1 MIMEREGRFVTPQ
14 LAGLAV
20 GLTLVAGTVL
30 AQPPQLPRFQASIDV
45 TSVDVTVVDSGGRPV
60 MNLQPEDFSVRIQ
73 GIARRV
79 VSAEWVSLAT
89 PERSSAAPPPPGYST
104 NENATGGRLIV
115 FLVDQP
121 NIRFGGAMGIRAAL
135 NGFLDRLQPSD
146 RVAAVGVG
154 PGSASTPFTADR
166 ERVKQVI
173 AGMVGQGAATRGF
186 GLYQIALS
194 EAIAVQRG
202 DALQLDNLISRECA
216 DEPLGP
222 ALELCAG
229 MLQREAERIASDG
242 IADGE
247 QTINTLRTLLLGL
260 KTIDVPKT
268 VVLVTEGFVLG
279 NQRSSILELGN
290 LAAAA
295 RTSIYALKLDDD
307 LFADITQR
315 RAPTARFQD
324 SRAASEGL
332 EMLVSATRGALF
344 NVVVAADAA
353 FARIESE
360 LSGYYLLGVEFNPI
374 DKDGKPHP
382 VRVEVNRPRSVVR
395 ARRQLI
401 GGVEHLIERSPS
413 QAAMIALSSPLTV
426 SGLPLRVAT
435 FSLQGPE
442 QSKVQLLI
450 HASIGNDY
458 VSSKVVS
465 VAYVITDRD
474 GRIMETLGDEMR
486 LFPVLN
492 GVPSGL
498 EFSGGASLPPGEYTL
513 KVAVAEGDRVGT
525 IEHPVH
531 AGLVT
536 AGDLTLSELLVGGP
550 TDIRELF
557 GPTIGHTV
565 AYGAVH
571 GYLEAYGPG
580 AAALTAKYEIAADA
594 ESPAILSAAAPARTA
609 GDQRVIFSGVMLVR
623 QLPPGTYV
631 LRAVVSSGDARVKT
645 MIRGFEVAAPRVLM
659 TSVEAGTAPATESR
673 ELFLPAGDDL
683 FARPFQLGEA
693 ARPEIVRLFRERLA
707 PTAASAFD
715 RGVAALAANDFVAA
729 ETSFKN
735 AIDADSDNA
744 SPALAYL
751 AVTYAASGH
760 DPEAA
765 SAWQTSLIDG
775 SDLPQVYV
783 WLGDAL
789 MRTRNLPQARAILE
803 EALKKW
809 PSDLRFTKPLA
820 VLYATFGQGREALR
834 TLERHLA
841 GHPEDMEANYL
852 GIEWTYHLHLSGV
865 VAHTR
870 ADDVKLA
877 RGYAAAYEK
886 GRGSNMPLIKEW
898 MDFLEGR
905 SR

>member
-1 MIMEREGRFVTPQ
+1 MIMPLESRFVASH
-14 LAGLAV
+14 LRGLV
-20 GLTLVAGTVL
+20 TCLTLITGTAL
-30 AQPPQLPRFQASIDV
+30 AQPPQLPRFQASVDV
-45 TSVDVTVVDSGGRPV
+45 TSIDVTVVDSGGRPV
-60 MNLQPEDFSVRIQ
+60 MNLQPADFTVRIQ

-79 VSAEWVSLAT
+79 VSAEWVSLVT
-89 PERSSAAPPPPGYST
+89 PDRSGGAPPPPGYST

-121 NIRFGGAMGIRAAL
+121 NIRFGGAVGIRAAL

-173 AGMVGQGAATRGF
+173 ARMVGQGAARNF
-186 GLYQIALS
+186 GLYQISLP

-202 DALQLDNLISRECA
+202 DSFQLDNLIARECS

-222 ALELCAG
+222 SLELCAVT
-229 MLQREAERIASDG
+229 LQMEAERMASDG
-242 IADGE
+242 IADAE
-247 QTINTLRTLLLGL
+247 QTINTLRALLLGL

-279 NQRSSILELGN
+279 NQRSSLVELGN

-295 RTSIYALKLDDD
+295 RTSIYALKLDDSI
-307 LFADITQR
+307 FTDITQR

-324 SRAASEGL
+324 RRTASEGL

-344 NVVVAADAA
+344 NIVVAADAA

-360 LSGYYLLGVEFNPI
+360 LSGYYLLGVEFDPI
-374 DKDGKPHP
+374 DRDGKPHP
-382 VRVEVNRPRSVVR
+382 VRVEVNRPGTVARS
-395 ARRQLI
+395 RRQLV
-401 GGVEHLIERSPS
+401 GGVDRLTERSPS
-413 QAAMIALSSPLTV
+413 QAAMIALSSPLTIA
-426 SGLPLRVAT
+426 GLPLRVAT

-442 QSKVQLLI
+442 RSKVQLRI

-458 VSSKVVS
+458 VSPKVVS

-486 LFPVLN
+486 LFPLVN

-498 EFSGGASLPPGEYTL
+498 EFSGGASLPPGDYTL
-513 KVAVAEGDRVGT
+513 KVAVVEGDRIGT
-525 IEHPVH
+525 IEHPIR
-531 AGLVT
+531 ASLVT
-536 AGDLTLSELLVGGP
+536 AGALTFSELLVGGP
-550 TDIRELF
+550 PEIRDLF

-580 AAALTAKYEIAADA
+580 AAALTAKYEVAPDA
-594 ESPAILSAAAPARTA
+594 ESPAILSAEAPARAA
-609 GDQRVIFSGVMLVR
+609 GDERVIFSGVLLVR
-623 QLPPGTYV
+623 QLPPGKYV
-631 LRAVVSSGDARVKT
+631 LRAAVSSPVAPVKT
-645 MIRGFEVAAPRVLM
+645 MLREFEVVQPRVLM
-659 TSVEAGTAPATESR
+659 TSVEAGTAPAAAAG
-673 ELFLPAGDDL
+673 ELFLPAGDEL
-683 FARPFQLGEA
+683 FARPFHPEEA
-693 ARPEIVRLFRERLA
+693 ARPDIVRSFRERIA
-707 PTAASAFD
+707 PPAVSAFD
-715 RGVAALAANDFVAA
+715 QGVASLAGNDFPKA
-729 ETSFKN
+729 ETSFKS
-735 AIDADSDNA
+735 AIQADSDNA
-744 SPALAYL
+744 AAALAYL
-751 AVTYAASGH
+751 AATFAASGH
-760 DPEAA
+760 DAEAA
-765 SAWQTSLIDG
+765 SAWQTALIDG
-775 SDLPQVYV
+775 SDLPQIYV

-789 MRTRNLPQARAILE
+789 MRTRNLAQARAILE
-803 EALKKW
+803 EGLKKW

-834 TLERHLA
+834 TLERYLA
-841 GHPEDMEANYL
+841 DHPDDVEANYL
-852 GIEWTYHLHLSGV
+852 GVEWTYHLHLSGV

-877 RGYAAAYEK
+877 RAYAAAYEK
-886 GRGSNMPLIKEW
+886 GHGSHMPLIKEW

>member
-1 MIMEREGRFVTPQ
+1 MIMEREGRFVASY
-14 LAGLAV
+14 LSGLV
-20 GLTLVAGTVL
+20 FGLTLITGTAL
-30 AQPPQLPRFQASIDV
+30 AQPPQLPRFQASVEV
-45 TSVDVTVVDSGGRPV
+45 TSVDVTVVDNGGRPV
-60 MNLQPEDFSVRIQ
+60 MNLQPGDFTVRVQ

-89 PERSSAAPPPPGYST
+89 PERSSAPPPPPGYST

-121 NIRFGGAMGIRAAL
+121 NIRFGGAVGIRAAL

-154 PGSASTPFTADR
+154 PGSPSTPFTADR

-173 AGMVGQGAATRGF
+173 ARMVGQGAARNF
-186 GLYQIALS
+186 GQYQIALS

-202 DALQLDNLISRECA
+202 DAYELDNLIARECS

-222 ALELCAG
+222 SLELCATT
-229 MLQREAERIASDG
+229 LQMEAERMASDG

-247 QTINTLRTLLLGL
+247 QTINTLRALLIGL

-268 VVLVTEGFVLG
+268 VVLVTEGFVMG
-279 NQRSSILELGN
+279 TQRSSLVELGN

-295 RTSIYALKLDDD
+295 RTSIYALKLDDNI
-307 LFADITQR
+307 FTDITQR
-315 RAPTARFQD
+315 RPPSARFQD
-324 SRAASEGL
+324 RRLASEGL

-360 LSGYYLLGVEFNPI
+360 LSGYYLLGIEFDPI

-382 VRVEVNRPRSVVR
+382 VRVEVNRSGTVARS
-395 ARRQLI
+395 RRQLI
-401 GGVEHLIERSPS
+401 GGVDRLTERSPS
-413 QAAMIALSSPLTV
+413 QAAMMALGSPLTV

-442 QSKVQLLI
+442 RSKVQLLI

-465 VAYVITDRD
+465 VAYVITDRE
-474 GRIMETLGDEMR
+474 GHIMETLGDEVR
-486 LFPVLN
+486 LFPLVN

-531 AGLVT
+531 ASLVT
-536 AGDLTLSELLVGGP
+536 AGDLKLSELMVGGP
-550 TDIRELF
+550 AEIRELF

-565 AYGAVH
+565 AYGAVQ
-571 GYLEAYGPG
+571 GYLEAYGRG

-594 ESPAILSAAAPARTA
+594 ESPAILSAAATARTA
-609 GDQRVIFSGVMLVR
+609 GDERVIFSDVMLVR
-623 QLPPGTYV
+623 QLPPGKYV
-631 LRAVVSSGDARVKT
+631 LRAVVSSADAPVKT
-645 MIRGFEVAAPRVLM
+645 MLRQFEVAAPRVLM
-659 TSVEAGTAPATESR
+659 TSVEAGTAPPTGSS
-673 ELFLPAGDDL
+673 ELFLPAGDEL
-683 FARPFQLGEA
+683 FARPFHLDEA
-693 ARPEIVRLFRERLA
+693 ARPETVRPFRERLA
-707 PTAASAFD
+707 PPAAGAFD
-715 RGVAALAANDFVAA
+715 QGVASLAGNDFPKA

-735 AIDADSDNA
+735 AIQADSDNA
-744 SPALAYL
+744 SAALAYL
-751 AVTYAASGH
+751 AATFAAAGH
-760 DPEAA
+760 DTEAA
-765 SAWQTSLIDG
+765 SAWQTALIDG
-775 SDLPQVYV
+775 SDLPQIYV

-789 MRTRNLPQARAILE
+789 MRTRSLAQARAILE
-803 EALKKW
+803 EGLKKW
-809 PSDLRFTKPLA
+809 PSDLRFAKPLA

-841 GHPEDMEANYL
+841 GSPDDIEANYL
-852 GIEWTYHLHLSGV
+852 GVEWTYHLHLSGV

-877 RGYAAAYEK
+877 RAYAAAYEK
-886 GRGSNMPLIKEW
+886 GRGSHMPLIKEW

>member
-1 MIMEREGRFVTPQ
+1 MIMPLESRFVASH
-14 LAGLAV
+14 LRGLV
-20 GLTLVAGTVL
+20 TCLTLIAGTAL
-30 AQPPQLPRFQASIDV
+30 AQPPQLPRFQASVDV
-45 TSVDVTVVDSGGRPV
+45 TSIDVTVVDSGGRPV
-60 MNLQPEDFSVRIQ
+60 MNLQPADFTVRIQ

-79 VSAEWVSLAT
+79 VSAEWVSLVT
-89 PERSSAAPPPPGYST
+89 PDRSGGVPPPPGYST

-121 NIRFGGAMGIRAAL
+121 NIRFGGAVGIRAAL

-173 AGMVGQGAATRGF
+173 ARMVGQGAARNF
-186 GLYQIALS
+186 GLYQISLP

-202 DALQLDNLISRECA
+202 DSFQLDNLIARECS

-222 ALELCAG
+222 SLELCAVT
-229 MLQREAERIASDG
+229 LQMEAERMASDG
-242 IADGE
+242 IADAE
-247 QTINTLRTLLLGL
+247 QTINTLRALLLGL

-279 NQRSSILELGN
+279 NQRSSLVELGN

-295 RTSIYALKLDDD
+295 RTSIYALKLDDSI
-307 LFADITQR
+307 FTDITQR

-324 SRAASEGL
+324 RRTASEGL

-344 NVVVAADAA
+344 NIVVAADAA

-360 LSGYYLLGVEFNPI
+360 LSGYYLLGVEFDPI
-374 DKDGKPHP
+374 DRDGKPHP
-382 VRVEVNRPRSVVR
+382 VRVEVNRPGTVARS
-395 ARRQLI
+395 RRQLV
-401 GGVEHLIERSPS
+401 GGVDRLTERSPS
-413 QAAMIALSSPLTV
+413 QAAMIALSSPLTIA
-426 SGLPLRVAT
+426 GLPLRVAT

-442 QSKVQLLI
+442 RSKVQLRI

-458 VSSKVVS
+458 VSPKVVS

-486 LFPVLN
+486 LFPLVN

-498 EFSGGASLPPGEYTL
+498 EFSGGASLPPGDYTL
-513 KVAVAEGDRVGT
+513 KVAVVEGDRIGT
-525 IEHPVH
+525 IEHPIR
-531 AGLVT
+531 ASLVT
-536 AGDLTLSELLVGGP
+536 AGALTFSELLVGGP
-550 TDIRELF
+550 PEIRDLF

-580 AAALTAKYEIAADA
+580 AAALTAKYEIAPDA
-594 ESPAILSAAAPARTA
+594 ESPAILSAEAPARAA
-609 GDQRVIFSGVMLVR
+609 GDERVIFSGVLLVR
-623 QLPPGTYV
+623 QLPPGKYV
-631 LRAVVSSGDARVKT
+631 LRAAVSSPVAPVKT
-645 MIRGFEVAAPRVLM
+645 MLREFEVVQPRVLM
-659 TSVEAGTAPATESR
+659 TSVEAGTAPAAAAG
-673 ELFLPAGDDL
+673 ELFLPAGDEL
-683 FARPFQLGEA
+683 FARPFHPEEA
-693 ARPEIVRLFRERLA
+693 ARPDIVRSFRERIA
-707 PTAASAFD
+707 PPAVSAFD
-715 RGVAALAANDFVAA
+715 QGVASLAGNDFPKA
-729 ETSFKN
+729 ETSFKS
-735 AIDADSDNA
+735 AIQADSDNA
-744 SPALAYL
+744 AAALAYL
-751 AVTYAASGH
+751 AATFAAAGH
-760 DPEAA
+760 DAEAA
-765 SAWQTSLIDG
+765 SAWQTALIDG
-775 SDLPQVYV
+775 SDLPQIYV

-789 MRTRNLPQARAILE
+789 MRTRNLAQARAILE
-803 EALKKW
+803 EGLKKW

-834 TLERHLA
+834 TLERYLA
-841 GHPEDMEANYL
+841 EHPDDVEANYL
-852 GIEWTYHLHLSGV
+852 GVEWTYHLHLSGV

-877 RGYAAAYEK
+877 RAYAAAYEK
-886 GRGSNMPLIKEW
+886 GHGSHMPLIKEW

>member
-1 MIMEREGRFVTPQ
+1 MIMPLESRFVASH
-14 LAGLAV
+14 LRGLV
-20 GLTLVAGTVL
+20 TCLTLITGTAL
-30 AQPPQLPRFQASIDV
+30 AQPPQLPRFQASVDV
-45 TSVDVTVVDSGGRPV
+45 TSIDVTVVDSGGRPV
-60 MNLQPEDFSVRIQ
+60 MNLQPADFTVRIQ

-79 VSAEWVSLAT
+79 VSAEWVSLVT
-89 PERSSAAPPPPGYST
+89 PDRSGGAPPPPGYST

-121 NIRFGGAMGIRAAL
+121 NIRFGGAVGIRAAL

-173 AGMVGQGAATRGF
+173 ARMVGQGAARNF
-186 GLYQIALS
+186 GLYQISLP

-202 DALQLDNLISRECA
+202 DSFQLDNLIARECS

-222 ALELCAG
+222 SLELCAVT
-229 MLQREAERIASDG
+229 LQMEAERMASDG
-242 IADGE
+242 IADAE
-247 QTINTLRTLLLGL
+247 QTINTLRALLLGL

-279 NQRSSILELGN
+279 NQRSSLVELGN

-295 RTSIYALKLDDD
+295 RTSIYALKLDDSI
-307 LFADITQR
+307 FTDITQR

-324 SRAASEGL
+324 RRTASEGL

-344 NVVVAADAA
+344 NIVVAADAA

-360 LSGYYLLGVEFNPI
+360 LSGYYLLGVEFDPI
-374 DKDGKPHP
+374 DRDGKPHP
-382 VRVEVNRPRSVVR
+382 VRVEVNRPGTVARS
-395 ARRQLI
+395 RRQLV
-401 GGVEHLIERSPS
+401 GGVDRLTERSPS
-413 QAAMIALSSPLTV
+413 QAAMIALSSPLTIA
-426 SGLPLRVAT
+426 GLPLRVAT

-442 QSKVQLLI
+442 RSKVQLRI

-458 VSSKVVS
+458 VSPKVVS

-486 LFPVLN
+486 LFPLVN

-498 EFSGGASLPPGEYTL
+498 EFSGGASLPPGDYTL
-513 KVAVAEGDRVGT
+513 KVAVVEGDRIGT
-525 IEHPVH
+525 IEHPIR
-531 AGLVT
+531 ASLVT
-536 AGDLTLSELLVGGP
+536 AGALTFSELLVGGP
-550 TDIRELF
+550 PEIRDLF

-580 AAALTAKYEIAADA
+580 AAALTAKYEVAPDA
-594 ESPAILSAAAPARTA
+594 ESPAILSAEAPARAA
-609 GDQRVIFSGVMLVR
+609 GDERVIFSGVLLVR
-623 QLPPGTYV
+623 QLPPGKYV
-631 LRAVVSSGDARVKT
+631 LRAAVSSPVAPVKT
-645 MIRGFEVAAPRVLM
+645 MLREFEVVQPRVLM
-659 TSVEAGTAPATESR
+659 TSVEAGTAPAAAAG
-673 ELFLPAGDDL
+673 ELFLPAGDEL
-683 FARPFQLGEA
+683 FARPFHPEEA
-693 ARPEIVRLFRERLA
+693 ARPDIVRSFRERIA
-707 PTAASAFD
+707 PPAVSAFD
-715 RGVAALAANDFVAA
+715 QGVASLAGNDFPKA
-729 ETSFKN
+729 ETSFKS
-735 AIDADSDNA
+735 AIQADSDNA
-744 SPALAYL
+744 AAALAYL
-751 AVTYAASGH
+751 AATFAASGH
-760 DPEAA
+760 DAEAA
-765 SAWQTSLIDG
+765 SAWQTALIDG
-775 SDLPQVYV
+775 SDLPQIYV

-789 MRTRNLPQARAILE
+789 MRTRNLAQARAILE
-803 EALKKW
+803 EGLKKW

-841 GHPEDMEANYL
+841 EHPDDMEANYL
-852 GIEWTYHLHLSGV
+852 GVEWTYQLHLSGV
-865 VAHTR
+865 VAHSR

-877 RGYAAAYEK
+877 RTYAAAYEK
-886 GRGSNMPLIKEW
+886 GRGSQMPLIKEW